1 MIFKYGCEYR
11 EIAREPFCWGPWA
24 CCHISCHSSPLFLK
38 NGRSAESLLHCPA
51 PHADSIDFPSI
62 LDFWINLLSF
72 NSIATSCGWE
82 WGEGPSL
89 GLGDWFCY
97 IWVAVAPFL
106 FCSSPAPALAQGMLR
121 KGCSQLMQ
129 KGCMGSSVF
138 RISTCIFTFLVPILY
153 ALAPWTCLTRCVCTS
168 KFSLNYLSP
177 YSILSIIQIAI
188 DNSSGA
194 FKKMKKTKFSVWNQL
209 LVICLPHQEMSVFR
223 FEIQILT

>member
-1 MIFKYGCEYR
+1 MHTACPFFTCVFYSHSELNCHSSIGFNSTALKTGTLCWNAVEWMIFKYGCEYW

-38 NGRSAESLLHCPA
+38 KGRSAESLLHCPA
-51 PHADSIDFPSI
+51 PWADSIDFPSI

-72 NSIATSCGWE
+72 SSIAMSCGWE

-97 IWVAVAPFL
+97 NWAAVAPFL
-106 FCSSPAPALAQGMLR
+106 FCFSPAPALAQGMLR

-129 KGCMGSSVF
+129 KGCMGSSEF

-168 KFSLNYLSP
+168 KF
-177 YSILSIIQIAI
+177 
-188 DNSSGA
+188 
-194 FKKMKKTKFSVWNQL
+194 
-209 LVICLPHQEMSVFR
+209 
-223 FEIQILT
+223 